1 MDERSAPGILE
12 AVWRYR
18 VSSAAIVL
26 LVVALSVGVTFVLK
40 GQATAKAEMA
50 LSTPGT
56 NNVVGVTINSEASFV
71 RYVKQRAIYA
81 TSDQVLD
88 QAAKILGDT
97 SAAELRTSVTAASSA
112 SGEAIEV
119 TATALSAQTAAR
131 TANAIVTAYQLQTKE
146 DVADATTS
154 ALAAVAAARAKVVEK
169 LSGADAG
176 AGKTAAANIAKADQ
190 ASAIQTLSKLD
201 LQANDIRLASTLFG
215 SGVSFV
221 APATAD
227 AAAGGGLPYREAAI
241 GLALGLLLAGAL
253 AWFRADRDRRAR
265 AAEDAGEIIGAP
277 LLGEVP
283 EVTRAEAV
291 TLDHVAN
298 MPSESYQL
306 VASGLQ
312 ATMGGGVL
320 LVTGATRGEGR
331 TTTALHLA
339 AAAARDGARVLIVDG
354 DIRVQRL
361 SELFGLARE
370 ARGLTALAAQH
381 ATVDECTYSVDLG
394 GDNALW
400 LMPAGSAVGNVPSVF
415 GSAAMA
421 KALVEMRTKYDMVI
435 VDSSPLVSSPDA
447 AAMARHC
454 GAALVVTRR
463 GTTLGPLRR
472 LVQQLDLYSVT
483 VVGHVFT
490 FSGTA
495 RRATTPQA

>member
-1 MDERSAPGILE
+1 MDDRSAPGILE
-12 AVWRYR
+12 ALWRYR
-18 VSSAAIVL
+18 ATSAAIVL
-26 LVVALSVGVTFVLK
+26 FVVLLSVVATFVLK
-40 GQATAKAEMA
+40 GESTAKAEMA
-50 LSTPGT
+50 LATPAQD
-56 NNVVGVTINSEASFV
+56 NVIGVTINSEAAFV

-81 TSDQVLD
+81 TSDRVLQ
-88 QAAKILGDT
+88 QAAKLLKDT
-97 SAAELRTSVTAASSA
+97 SAADLRTNVTATASD
-112 SGEAIEV
+112 SGEAIVV
-119 TATALSAQTAAR
+119 TATAYGAAQAVR
-131 TANAIVTAYQLQTKE
+131 VANAVVQAYQDETKQ
-146 DVADATTS
+146 DVAAATDS
-154 ALAAVAAARAKVVEK
+154 ALAAVAATRAKVVEQ
-169 LSGADAG
+169 LAAVPRTPADRAG
-176 AGKTAAANIAKADQ
+176 QSSAAAA
-190 ASAIQTLSKLD
+190 LSKLD
-201 LQANDIRLASTLFG
+201 VEANNIRLTSSLFG

-221 APATAD
+221 SPATTD
-227 AAAGGGLPYREAAI
+227 AATGGGLPLREAAV

-253 AWFRADRDRRAR
+253 AWLRADRDRRAR
-265 AAEDAGEIIGAP
+265 SAEDAGAIIGAP

-283 EVTRAEAV
+283 EVPRTEAV

-320 LVTGATRGEGR
+320 MITGATRAEGR

-354 DIRVQRL
+354 DLRVQRL

-370 ARGLTALAAQH
+370 GRGLAALASQH

-394 GDNALW
+394 GDSTLW
-400 LMPAGSAVGNVPSVF
+400 LMPAGGSYGNTPSLF
-415 GSAAMA
+415 SSAAMA
-421 KALVEMRTKYDMVI
+421 KALVEMRTKYDLVI

-490 FSGTA
+490 FSATA
-495 RRATTPQA
+495 RPTRRAAAPQP